1 MMPGR
6 QISSNTQRTRVP
18 EDDKQNKG
26 TEPIAKA
33 NIQEN
38 FPQIKKYIYWKIH
51 TGTAHYVPENIIP
64 E

>member
-38 FPQIKKYIYWKIH
+38 FPQIKKYIYCYPYISH
-51 TGTAHYVPENIIP
+51 IVT
-64 E
+64 